1 MAESTP
7 TQRRVAVSTLFFVA
21 GLCFA
26 SWASRIPD
34 IGLKLGLSEG
44 ELGQLLLALP
54 VGSMLALPVAGW
66 LVHTYGSRQVVLLA
80 TCLYAGF
87 LPLLGWATGFWT
99 LAGSLVLFGFAGNLL
114 NISVNTQAIGV
125 QAAYGQPIMA
135 SFHGLWSL
143 AGFLGGAL
151 GTLLIRWQQTP
162 FRHFLL
168 VMGVG
173 LVLAVLAHQRTLPQD
188 VGAAGGSSGLRRPE
202 PYLLRVGLI
211 AFCGMLCEGCMFDWS
226 GVYFQKVVRPD
237 ATLVTAG
244 YVACM
249 STMALGRFISDFFTH
264 RFGTARMLQISSAL
278 IAAGL
283 LTAVVWPAFGPSVT
297 GFLLVGFGIAS
308 VTPLAYSA
316 AGQSATVSPGVA
328 LAMVSSIG
336 YLGFL
341 LGPPLIGL
349 VAEVSSLRV
358 SFGLVAGL
366 GAAIGVLAARATPA
380 PTSSQPLPMQDVG
393 AASAH

>member
-1 MAESTP
+1 MAETSP
-7 TQRRVAVSTLFFVA
+7 AQRRVAVSVLFFVA

-66 LVHTYGSRQVVLLA
+66 MVHTYGSRVVVLLA
-80 TCLYAGF
+80 TCMYAGF
-87 LPLLGWATGFWT
+87 LPLLGWATGFWS
-99 LAGSLVLFGFAGNLL
+99 LAGCLVLFGFAGNLL

-125 QAAYGQPIMA
+125 QAAYGKPIMA

-162 FRHFLL
+162 LWHFTL
-168 VMGVG
+168 VMGLG
-173 LVLAVLAHQRTLPQD
+173 LVLTVLAHQHTLPQD
-188 VGAAGGSSGLRRPE
+188 TGSDASGPSLRRPE
-202 PYLLRVGLI
+202 PYLLRIGLI

-237 ATLVTAG
+237 AALVTTG

-249 STMALGRFISDFFTH
+249 STMALGRFISDYFTH
-264 RFGTARMLQISSAL
+264 RFGTNRMLQISSAL
-278 IAAGL
+278 ITVGL
-283 LTAVVWPAFGPSVT
+283 LTAVVWPAFIPSVI

-316 AGQSATVSPGVA
+316 AGQSTTVSPGVA
-328 LAMVSSIG
+328 LAMVSTIG

-349 VAEVSSLRV
+349 VAEFSSLRV
-358 SFGLVAGL
+358 SFALVAGL
-366 GAAIGVLAARATPA
+366 GAAIGLLAALPTPTA
-380 PTSSQPLPMQDVG
+380 KPAKQI
-393 AASAH
+393 A

>member
-1 MAESTP
+1 MAEITP
-7 TQRRVAVSTLFFVA
+7 AQRRVAVSALFFVA

-34 IGLKLGLSEG
+34 IRLKLGLSEG

-66 LVHTYGSRQVVLLA
+66 MVHTYGSRIVVVLA
-80 TCLYAGF
+80 TSLYAIF
-87 LPLLGWATGFWT
+87 LPLLGWAPGFWS

-125 QAAYGQPIMA
+125 QQAYGKPIMA

-162 FRHFLL
+162 LRHFLL
-168 VMGVG
+168 VMALG
-173 LVLAVLAHQRTLPQD
+173 LLLTVLAHQRTLPQD
-188 VGAAGGSSGLRRPE
+188 TGAEAGGSGFRRPE
-202 PYLLRVGLI
+202 PYLLRIGLI

-249 STMALGRFISDFFTH
+249 STMALGRFISDYFTH
-264 RFGTARMLQISSAL
+264 RFGTNRMLQISSAL
-278 IAAGL
+278 IALGL
-283 LTAVVWPAFGPSVT
+283 LTAVVWPAFVPSVV

-316 AGQSATVSPGVA
+316 AGQSTTVSPGVA
-328 LAMVSSIG
+328 LAMVSTIG
-336 YLGFL
+336 YFGFL
-341 LGPPLIGL
+341 LGPPLIGFI
-349 VAEVSSLRV
+349 AEVSSLRV
-358 SFGLVAGL
+358 SFALVAGL
-366 GAAIGVLAARATPA
+366 GAAIGILAALPAATAKPA
-380 PTSSQPLPMQDVG
+380 KQV
-393 AASAH
+393 A

>member
-1 MAESTP
+1 MSEITP
-7 TQRRVAVSTLFFVA
+7 TQRRVAVSALFFVA

-34 IGLKLGLSEG
+34 IRLKLGLSEG

-66 LVHTYGSRQVVLLA
+66 LVHNYGSRVVVLLA
-80 TCLYAGF
+80 TCLYALF
-87 LPLLGWATGFWT
+87 LPLLGWAPGFWS

-125 QAAYGQPIMA
+125 QQAYGKPIMG

-151 GTLLIRWQQTP
+151 GTLLIRWQQPP
-162 FRHFLL
+162 FWHFLL
-168 VMGVG
+168 VMVLG
-173 LVLAVLAHQRTLPQD
+173 LLLTVLAHQRTLPQD
-188 VGAAGGSSGLRRPE
+188 TGADAGGPSLGRPE
-202 PYLLRVGLI
+202 PYLLRIGLI

-249 STMALGRFISDFFTH
+249 STMALGRFISDYFTH
-264 RFGTARMLQISSAL
+264 RFGTNRMLQISSAL
-278 IAAGL
+278 IALGL
-283 LTAVVWPAFGPSVT
+283 VTAVVWPAFVPSVV

-316 AGQSATVSPGVA
+316 AGQSTTVSPGVA
-328 LAMVSSIG
+328 LAMVSTIG
-336 YLGFL
+336 YFGFL
-341 LGPPLIGL
+341 LGPPLIGFI
-349 VAEVSSLRV
+349 AEVSSLRV
-358 SFGLVAGL
+358 SFALVAGL
-366 GAAIGVLAARATPA
+366 GAAIGVLAA
-380 PTSSQPLPMQDVG
+380 LP
-393 AASAH
+393 ASAQKPAKQVA